1 MLCAVD
7 IGNSNIVIGM
17 HENGWRCRWR
27 VKTDPE
33 KTADEYR
40 VLITSLLR
48 EQGGGVNQPDRAILS
63 SVVPDLTA
71 TMTEVLQQLTDRE
84 PLLLSPFL
92 DTGVTIETEDP
103 RQLGADLL
111 ANAAAAMKREME
123 TDARVIA
130 TGGMAPVM
138 ASAVDCVDETEPW
151 LTLEGLRI
159 IAGKNR

>member
-1 MLCAVD
+1 
-7 IGNSNIVIGM
+7 
-17 HENGWRCRWR
+17 
-27 VKTDPE
+27 
-33 KTADEYR
+33 
-40 VLITSLLR
+40 
-48 EQGGGVNQPDRAILS
+48 
-63 SVVPDLTA
+63 VVPDLTA